1 MEGNPKDND
10 HNENDK
16 KIEEN
21 LSNLNLNQNG
31 EKGQGLGE
39 ENFSELSKQENLD
52 SLKDALF
59 KMRKNKSEKTKENYK
74 FWDTQP
80 VPKLKSD
87 DSDEIGPLDENND
100 IDKER
105 KEPFKLPNTF
115 SWYDIDI
122 TNSGDLTK
130 VKNH

>member
-1 MEGNPKDND
+1 MEDTSKNTT
-10 HNENDK
+10 HEQ
-16 KIEEN
+16 E
-21 LSNLNLNQNG
+21 
-31 EKGQGLGE
+31 E
-39 ENFSELSKQENLD
+39 ENFSELNQKDNLH

-59 KMRKNKSEKTKENYK
+59 KLKKNKSEQVKDNYK

-80 VPKLKSD
+80 VPKIKSD

-100 IDKER
+100 IEKER

-122 TNSGDLTK
+122 NNSNDLSK
-130 VKNH
+130 VKIRF